1 MNVPGGPDYEEFSRA
16 NCIRKGA
23 LFGLAIGML
32 VGLIWIGLAP
42 PEGNE
47 TASIDRWGKVIVS
60 GGVIGGLIG
69 LFWPKPAG
77 KESST
82 KNDESG

>member
-1 MNVPGGPDYEEFSRA
+1 MNVPADDEFSRA

-42 PEGNE
+42 PEGDE
-47 TASIDRWGKVIVS
+47 TVSIDRWGKVIVS

-69 LFWPKPAG
+69 LFWPKPA
-77 KESST
+77 KEED
-82 KNDESG
+82 KP